1 MGVANGVIYVFII
14 AVIFYSLG
22 YLTTQVEAAENNPFT
37 LRIANAFARDLN
49 SSGMHKAIANVTPA
63 PPAYFDAADVVGDL
77 YHNPLLQSRVAQYP
91 AFLPLAERPELTA
104 IGSDGAFQEQ
114 VWLKQPRPP
123 VNELINHDRLKPV
136 IKDPEMFSTIWSLA
150 KPDIAD
156 LKAYLETSRSPK
168 YDEHKILGRWSFDYR
183 ESFSRARKGKP
194 LMTLAEINAAR
205 KVMTALN
212 NSVFTALIDHKAI
225 FKVASSNNV
234 QVLNGSWQGTSD
246 GNYVASFSQGGKS
259 LDVPVTVENNKL
271 LLSREGQ
278 TLIFEK

>member
-1 MGVANGVIYVFII
+1 
-14 AVIFYSLG
+14 
-22 YLTTQVEAAENNPFT
+22 
-37 LRIANAFARDLN
+37 
-49 SSGMHKAIANVTPA
+49 
-63 PPAYFDAADVVGDL
+63 
-77 YHNPLLQSRVAQYP
+77 
-91 AFLPLAERPELTA
+91 
-104 IGSDGAFQEQ
+104 
-114 VWLKQPRPP
+114 
-123 VNELINHDRLKPV
+123 
-136 IKDPEMFSTIWSLA
+136 
-150 KPDIAD
+150 
-156 LKAYLETSRSPK
+156 
-168 YDEHKILGRWSFDYR
+168 
-183 ESFSRARKGKP
+183 
-194 LMTLAEINAAR
+194 MTLAEINAAR